1 MFHLTDLVQILAVIV
16 IVIIMAMVLRA
27 RHRGKA
33 AHDLQYA
40 HDNVC
45 EHLKPAL
52 QHLEAHGHQ
61 IKVVGQQHPELPL
74 EIYLHPPFDP
84 STIYKELKLEPPV
97 YVSERNVLYCK
108 EDWCELHP
116 MK

>member
-1 MFHLTDLVQILAVIV
+1 MLHLTDLVQILAVIV

-45 EHLKPAL
+45 
-52 QHLEAHGHQ
+52 AH
-61 IKVVGQQHPELPL
+61 
-74 EIYLHPPFDP
+74 
-84 STIYKELKLEPPV
+84 
-97 YVSERNVLYCK
+97 
-108 EDWCELHP
+108 
-116 MK
+116 